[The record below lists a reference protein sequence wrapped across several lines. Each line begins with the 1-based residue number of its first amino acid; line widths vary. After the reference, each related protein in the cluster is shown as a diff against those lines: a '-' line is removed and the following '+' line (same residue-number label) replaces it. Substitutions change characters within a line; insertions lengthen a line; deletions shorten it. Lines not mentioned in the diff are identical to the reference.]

1 MNPLCLHRLT
11 AAAVT
16 AGTAAL
22 IVSCTATGPVE
33 HGKVI
38 DKRSKAPWTEMVTE
52 AVYNCR
58 AVTTRAARSSL
69 VTGKGGGGKKGGK
82 SDDGDG
88 GGGLIGGLFGGGS
101 DSKPAKKPSPST
113 NDTAPRPSAKP
124 QSPQPQQ
131 RRDCTKAGER
141 KVPKLHPGRYEL
153 HIKAED
159 GRTAWKHVTAE
170 VYNRTRK
177 GDTV

>member
-1 MNPLCLHRLT
+1 MNPICLHRFT

-58 AVTTRAARSSL
+58 AITTRAARSSL
-69 VTGKGGGGKKGGK
+69 VTGNGGGTKKPGK
-82 SDDGDG
+82 SGD

-101 DSKPAKKPSPST
+101 DSKPAKKPSPRN
-113 NDTAPRPSAKP
+113 NDTAPRPSEKP
-124 QSPQPQQ
+124 QSPRPQQ
-131 RRDCTKAGER
+131 RRDCTQVGER
-141 KVPKLHPGRYEL
+141 KVPRQHPGRYEL
-153 HIKAED
+153 HIKTED
-159 GRTAWKHVTAE
+159 GRTAWKRVTADL
-170 VYNRTRK
+170 YSRTKK